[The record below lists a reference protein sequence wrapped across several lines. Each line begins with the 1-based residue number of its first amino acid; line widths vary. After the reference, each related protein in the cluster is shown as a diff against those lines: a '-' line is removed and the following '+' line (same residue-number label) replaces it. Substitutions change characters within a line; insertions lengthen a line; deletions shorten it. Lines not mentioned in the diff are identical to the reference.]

1 MLNFGGAT
9 IWVSIHMPA
18 YCTGYRTSPYFFAP
32 QHSHV
37 DSNDSMMHSAYE
49 TTSTV
54 SARISSLHEIYPLY
68 FFQNDKDHR
77 KATKHSCTMT
87 GQVTLS
93 WFSSLT
99 CCGTV
104 RGNCSSGITWSSSIF
119 HLGWKDD
126 LWPLDVQATL
136 KVQKYK
142 SNQNTNNSQPF
153 KRLVVLLIQ
162 RNPAPVYIR
171 YCMY

>member
-37 DSNDSMMHSAYE
+37 DSDALGVRNHFYRFCEDLIF
-49 TTSTV
+49 TW
-54 SARISSLHEIYPLY
+54 IIYPLY

-119 HLGWKDD
+119 HLGWKDEI
-126 LWPLDVQATL
+126 WPLDVQATL

-153 KRLVVLLIQ
+153 KRVVVLLIQ

-171 YCMY
+171 YIVCI